1 MRRNIVGIAAV
12 LLCGFSLSPL
22 LGAPA
27 PGEPQT
33 LMFGEHRIEWRG
45 AERRDDAGDEVAV
58 VLKTNRGSMEGR
70 YHPARGTAS
79 RKNAGVIWLS
89 GSGGGIHG
97 PARGVYAEASRRLQ
111 QQGIA
116 SLRLDYRKPQDL
128 PGCVLDALCGV
139 AFFAQEGISR
149 VVVVGQSFGGAV
161 AICTGASSPRVRAVV
176 ALSSQTAGS
185 VQMAPYL
192 APRPLLIVQ
201 GTRDKVLPVGNARE
215 IYAAAREPKT
225 LRYFNDAGHNLLL
238 AREPLLELL
247 LQWIPQHL
255 RRPAAR

>member
-1 MRRNIVGIAAV
+1 M
-12 LLCGFSLSPL
+12 
-22 LGAPA
+22 
-27 PGEPQT
+27 
-33 LMFGEHRIEWRG
+33 
-45 AERRDDAGDEVAV
+45 
-58 VLKTNRGSMEGR
+58 LKTNRGSIEGR
-70 YHPARGTAS
+70 YHPARGSAS

-89 GSGGGIHG
+89 GSGGGVDG
-97 PARGVYAEASRRLQ
+97 PARGVYAEASGRLQ

-116 SLRLDYRKPQDL
+116 SLRLGYRKPQDL

-176 ALSSQTAGS
+176 AMSSQTAGS
-185 VQMAPYL
+185 VQMAPYI

-201 GTRDKVLPVGNARE
+201 GSRDTVLPVRNARE
-215 IYAAAREPKT
+215 IYAAAREPKE
-225 LRYFNDAGHNLLL
+225 LRYFNGAGHNLID

-247 LQWIPQHL
+247 LKWIPQQL
-255 RRPAAR
+255 RRAGAQQR